1 VTDSAPRPERKKPHW
16 PGIGIAL
23 FVIGL
28 LIVVPSGLCTTLG
41 LLFAVSPYGMQDPS
55 ILVMV
60 LAIGGGPMAVGALL
74 VWAGWKTR
82 RRD

>member
-1 VTDSAPRPERKKPHW
+1 MTDSAPRPEPKKPHW

-28 LIVVPSGLCTTLG
+28 LIVVPSGLCTALG
-41 LLFAVSPYGMQDPS
+41 LLFALSPYGMEAS
-55 ILVMV
+55 ILPMV
-60 LAIGGGPMAVGALL
+60 LTFGGVPMAVGALL